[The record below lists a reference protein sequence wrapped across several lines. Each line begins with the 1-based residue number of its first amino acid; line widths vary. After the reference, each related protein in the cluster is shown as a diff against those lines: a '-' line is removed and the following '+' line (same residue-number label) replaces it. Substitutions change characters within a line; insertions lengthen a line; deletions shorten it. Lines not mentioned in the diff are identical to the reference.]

1 MSNNELNNFDQLL
14 KSKLDQHSVP
24 FNEGEWSRLEKN
36 LPKKVSAPLFKN
48 PWIWSGAAVVAI
60 LLTSVFL
67 LNTNTENQLDDTIV
81 VNVNKENNKLNKV
94 SPEDIEHQNNKTIK
108 TVISNNVEENTNID
122 NTAQESFKSQ
132 DNSDIAEQDEQSNTK
147 DAETIASNN
156 ETEALENTVPTV
168 DSSLSPS
175 YTPEDFNEAVNVKKP
190 DAKISYNSIE
200 ECAGSKF
207 IFETSDQKDVD
218 FLWSFGD
225 ETFSKE
231 QNPVHVFNKPGSYKV
246 GLIVRSKIDNSIVTK
261 AKELLVHV
269 LALPNVNFESE
280 ETVTKGIPAISFINT
295 TDKASHWSWNL
306 GDGNIS
312 IEKDPYHNYRRK
324 GLYNVSLTATNKE
337 GCVST
342 VTKKVYIENDYNLL
356 APNSF
361 TPNGDGINDFFIP
374 EALKVMDV
382 EFSMRVF
389 SQSQGL
395 LFETKNI
402 NQQWDGVNQQTG
414 EKCNEGNY
422 IWVVTLTNN
431 EGQVEQYKGAVLI
444 LE

>member
-175 YTPEDFNEAVNVKKP
+175 YTPEDFNEAVNVKSPMLKL
-190 DAKISYNSIE
+190 ATIALKNVQEVNSFSKQVIRKTWTSYGVLEMKLLVKNRTL
-200 ECAGSKF
+200 F
-207 IFETSDQKDVD
+207 
-218 FLWSFGD
+218 
-225 ETFSKE
+225 TFSTN
-231 QNPVHVFNKPGSYKV
+231 QVH
-246 GLIVRSKIDNSIVTK
+246 TK
-261 AKELLVHV
+261 
-269 LALPNVNFESE
+269 
-280 ETVTKGIPAISFINT
+280 
-295 TDKASHWSWNL
+295 
-306 GDGNIS
+306 
-312 IEKDPYHNYRRK
+312 
-324 GLYNVSLTATNKE
+324 
-337 GCVST
+337 
-342 VTKKVYIENDYNLL
+342 
-356 APNSF
+356 
-361 TPNGDGINDFFIP
+361 
-374 EALKVMDV
+374 
-382 EFSMRVF
+382 
-389 SQSQGL
+389 
-395 LFETKNI
+395 
-402 NQQWDGVNQQTG
+402 
-414 EKCNEGNY
+414 
-422 IWVVTLTNN
+422 
-431 EGQVEQYKGAVLI
+431 
-444 LE
+444 